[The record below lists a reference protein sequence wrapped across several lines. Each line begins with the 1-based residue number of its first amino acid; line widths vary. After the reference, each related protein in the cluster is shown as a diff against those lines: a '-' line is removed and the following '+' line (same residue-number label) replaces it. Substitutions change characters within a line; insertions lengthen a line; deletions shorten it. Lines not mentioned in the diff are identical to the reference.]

1 MSKNKSHTKLIK
13 KAARELG
20 FSGCG
25 ISEAVYPKEA
35 ADFFEQWLAKGYHGE
50 MKYMERNIDKR
61 KDPHLLF
68 KEAKSV
74 VSVILNY
81 YPATLQ
87 KDKQAPRIAKYA
99 YGHDYHHVI
108 KDKLFM
114 LLDYIQREVTPV
126 KGKVCVDTAP
136 FMDIAWARRGG
147 LGWVGRHSLLINPEY
162 GSYILIGELILDI
175 DLDYDKPME
184 NGCGDCTRCID
195 ACPTGAIVQPYI
207 LDARKCISYHS
218 IEQRSEAP
226 CKINFNNW
234 VFGCDICQDVCPYNK
249 NPKPH
254 DIPEFNPK
262 PEILNYTQTD
272 WLQMDSTDF
281 KRIFK
286 GSAVERSGYEGFM
299 RNIKRCPGGGQ

>member
-1 MSKNKSHTKLIK
+1 MNTKSYHTKLIK

-25 ISEAVYPKEA
+25 ISEAVYPEEA
-35 ADFFEQWLAKGYHGE
+35 AGFFEQWMAKGFHGE

-61 KDPHLLF
+61 KDPRLLF
-68 KEAKSV
+68 KGAKSV

-81 YPATLQ
+81 YPRTLQ
-87 KDKQAPRIAKYA
+87 KIKNAPRIAKYA
-99 YGHDYHHVI
+99 YGLDYHVVI
-108 KDKLFM
+108 KDKLFK
-114 LLDYIQREVTPV
+114 LLDYIHREVTPV
-126 KGKVCVDTAP
+126 KGKACVDTAP

-147 LGWVGRHSLLINPEY
+147 LGWVGKHSLLINPEY

-175 DLDYDKPME
+175 ALEYDQPMK
-184 NGCGDCTRCID
+184 NACGDCTKCID
-195 ACPTGAIVQPYI
+195 ACPTGAIVKPYI

-218 IEQRSEAP
+218 IEQREVVP
-226 CKINFNNW
+226 CKIDYNKW

-262 PEILNYTQTD
+262 PEIINYTETD
-272 WLQMDSTDF
+272 WLQMDKPGF
-281 KRIFK
+281 KRIFN
-286 GSAVERSGYEGFM
+286 GSAVKRAGYEGFM
-299 RNIKRCPGGGQ
+299 RNIIRISGRG